1 MINCFKISLLILFI
15 VPLAG
20 LSAQKISI
28 KGGYSAPSVHIHSL
42 AYHIPNSG
50 TKKLPAYHIGGSIE
64 IPIYSALSI
73 EGSLLY
79 SVKGFGSSSSI
90 YKIESPM
97 GTFSGIIDSYT
108 RFIPAYLEMPLFLK
122 ATHKTKWIDFYGKAG
137 PYMDIGIG
145 GSIRE
150 RRMLEGSPSL
160 SFEDDI
166 QWDSDETDLNR
177 HIYGLMFGAGVQAGV
192 YQFEVS
198 YGQDL
203 TSFASNE
210 YTDLRFNTIYL
221 SLSLILHDHK
231 GDSAI
236 REILGILKSTKRI
249 DN

>member
-1 MINCFKISLLILFI
+1 
-15 VPLAG
+15 
-20 LSAQKISI
+20 
-28 KGGYSAPSVHIHSL
+28 
-42 AYHIPNSG
+42 
-50 TKKLPAYHIGGSIE
+50 
-64 IPIYSALSI
+64 
-73 EGSLLY
+73 
-79 SVKGFGSSSSI
+79 
-90 YKIESPM
+90 M
-97 GTFSGIIDSYT
+97 GTFSGVIDSYT

-137 PYMDIGIG
+137 SYMDIGIG
-145 GSIRE
+145 GYIKE
-150 RRMLEGSPSL
+150 RRMIEGRPSL

-166 QWDSDETDLNR
+166 QWDSDKTDLNR